1 MEYSYN
7 SSSKK
12 AGDAE
17 QKPEKKVEKVISGK
31 AKALKKGE
39 MRKFADIFLPEDV
52 SSVKDYVFMDIIVP
66 SARNLLSDIIVKGSN
81 LLLYGET
88 NSNKRGNGNG
98 VVAGHVSYGSFYNNN
113 NNNRSNNYSARATY
127 AYDDII
133 CNTRADADAVIRSLV
148 DLVETY
154 GTASVADLYEMVG
167 VTGDYTAHKYGWTD
181 LRSATYDRTRD
192 GYLLRLPKAIALK

>member
-12 AGDAE
+12 AGDSE

-31 AKALKKGE
+31 AKARKKGE

-52 SSVKDYVFMDIIVP
+52 SSVKDYVFMDIIIP
-66 SARNLLSDIIVKGSN
+66 AAKNLLSDIIVKGSN
-81 LLLYGET
+81 LFLFGET
-88 NSNKRGNGNG
+88 SSNKRGNG
-98 VVAGHVSYGSFYNNN
+98 VVAGHVSYNSYYNKN
-113 NNNRSNNYSARATY
+113 NNNRNNYSARATY

-133 CNTRADADAVIRSLV
+133 CNTRADADAVLNSLV

-192 GYLLRLPKAIALK
+192 GYLLKLPKAIALK

>member
-12 AGDAE
+12 AGDSE

-31 AKALKKGE
+31 AKARKKGE
-39 MRKFADIFLPEDV
+39 IRKFADIFLPEDV
-52 SSVKDYVFMDIIVP
+52 SSVKDYVLMDIIIP
-66 SARNLLSDIIVKGSN
+66 AAKNLLSDIIVKGSN
-81 LLLYGET
+81 LFLFGET
-88 NSNKRGNGNG
+88 GSSNKRGNG

-113 NNNRSNNYSARATY
+113 NNSRSNNYSARATY
-127 AYDDII
+127 AYDDIT
-133 CNTRADADAVIRSLV
+133 CDTRADAEAVLNSLV

-167 VTGDYTAHKYGWTD
+167 VTGDYTSHKYGWTD
-181 LRSATYDRTRD
+181 LRSATYDRTRG

>member
-12 AGDAE
+12 AGDSE

-31 AKALKKGE
+31 AKARKKGE
-39 MRKFADIFLPEDV
+39 IRKFADIFLPEDV
-52 SSVKDYVFMDIIVP
+52 SSVKDYVLMDIIIP
-66 SARNLLSDIIVKGSN
+66 AAKNLLSDIIVKGSN
-81 LLLYGET
+81 LFLFGET
-88 NSNKRGNGNG
+88 GPSNKRGNG
-98 VVAGHVSYGSFYNNN
+98 VVAGHVSYGSFYNN

-127 AYDDII
+127 AYDDIT
-133 CNTRADADAVIRSLV
+133 CDTRADAEAVLNSLV

-167 VTGDYTAHKYGWTD
+167 VTGDYTSHKYGWTD

-192 GYLLRLPKAIALK
+192 GYLLRLPKAIPLK

>member
-7 SSSKK
+7 SSAKK
-12 AGDAE
+12 SGDTE

-31 AKALKKGE
+31 AKARKKGE
-39 MRKFADIFLPEDV
+39 IRKFADIFLPEDAA
-52 SSVKDYVFMDIIVP
+52 SVKDYVVMDVIIP
-66 SARNLLSDIIVKGSN
+66 AAKNLLSDIIVKGSN
-81 LLLYGET
+81 LFLFGET
-88 NSNKRGNGNG
+88 GSSNKRGGG
-98 VVAGHVSYGSFYNNN
+98 VVAGHVSYGNYYNNN
-113 NNNRSNNYSARATY
+113 NNNRNNYSARATY

-133 CNTRADADAVIRSLV
+133 CNTRADAEAVLNSLV
-148 DLVETY
+148 DLVQEY

-181 LRSATYDRTRD
+181 LRSATYERTRD